1 MAFVAL
7 PSNTRFVIFR
17 SYNNVLVVTLE
28 FEIKQETSLTK
39 KHFETVSTGVFV
51 SVPLNT
57 LLVQRETKDFIVEG
71 LSC

>member
-28 FEIKQETSLTK
+28 FEIKQGTSFTK
-39 KHFETVSTGVFV
+39 KHFETVQGYLFRY
-51 SVPLNT
+51 L
-57 LLVQRETKDFIVEG
+57 
-71 LSC
+71 